1 MWTGPVAARA
11 KTGMMPATRLVG
23 PTEDGV
29 SSIPNEAETGEAH
42 RVGAVASAQPRRT
55 SPVWWVIA
63 VSLAVIAFEL
73 ATRSGSISLQSVL
86 AQPATGAGAGG
97 VFAFSGQLSK
107 GSYGIFLVDVDA
119 GTIWTYEYVAAKRC
133 LRLAAARSW
142 RYDRY
147 LEDYN
152 TCDLPPQVV
161 EQMVD
166 EQRRQ
171 QLQSIENDVP

>member
-1 MWTGPVAARA
+1 M
-11 KTGMMPATRLVG
+11 
-23 PTEDGV
+23 
-29 SSIPNEAETGEAH
+29 SSIPNESETH
-42 RVGAVASAQPRRT
+42 GAPGRGVSAPAQPRRT

-63 VSLAVIAFEL
+63 VSLAVIAFAL
-73 ATRSGSISLQSVL
+73 ATRSGTITLQSVL
-86 AQPATGAGAGG
+86 AQPTTGAGAGG

-147 LEDYN
+147 LEDFN
-152 TCDLPPQVV
+152 TCDLPPEVV

-171 QLQSIENDVP
+171 QLESIESDVP

>member
-1 MWTGPVAARA
+1 M
-11 KTGMMPATRLVG
+11 
-23 PTEDGV
+23 
-29 SSIPNEAETGEAH
+29 SSIPNEAETH
-42 RVGAVASAQPRRT
+42 VAASRGRETSAQRWRT

-73 ATRSGSISLQSVL
+73 ATRSRSISLQSVL

-147 LEDYN
+147 LEDFN
-152 TCDLPPQVV
+152 TCDLPPEVV

-171 QLQSIENDVP
+171 QLESIESDVP

>member
-1 MWTGPVAARA
+1 MN
-11 KTGMMPATRLVG
+11 
-23 PTEDGV
+23 
-29 SSIPNEAETGEAH
+29 SIPNEPETH
-42 RVGAVASAQPRRT
+42 GAAGRGRGASSWRLRT

-63 VSLAVIAFEL
+63 VSLAVIAFQL
-73 ATRSGSISLQSVL
+73 TTRWGTISLPSVL
-86 AQPATGAGAGG
+86 AQPSTGAGAGG
-97 VFAFSGQLSK
+97 VFAFSGQLTK

-152 TCDLPPQVV
+152 TCDLPPKVV

-171 QLQSIENDVP
+171 QLESIESDVP

>member
-1 MWTGPVAARA
+1 M
-11 KTGMMPATRLVG
+11 
-23 PTEDGV
+23 
-29 SSIPNEAETGEAH
+29 SSIPNEPETHAAAGRGAE
-42 RVGAVASAQPRRT
+42 ASAKPRRT

-63 VSLAVIAFEL
+63 LSLAVIAFKL
-73 ATRSGSISLQSVL
+73 ATHSETITLPSVL

-119 GTIWTYEYVAAKRC
+119 GTIWTYEYVAARRC

-147 LEDYN
+147 LENFN
-152 TCDLPPQVV
+152 TCDLPPEVV

-171 QLQSIENDVP
+171 QLESIERNAP